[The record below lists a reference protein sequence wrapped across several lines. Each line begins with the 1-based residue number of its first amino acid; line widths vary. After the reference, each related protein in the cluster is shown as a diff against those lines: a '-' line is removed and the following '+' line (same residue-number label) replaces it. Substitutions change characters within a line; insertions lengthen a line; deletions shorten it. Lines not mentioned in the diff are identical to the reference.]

1 MLKITPEIQIP
12 ENEIR
17 ETFIRAPGPGGQNV
31 NKVST
36 AVQLRF
42 DVRNSTTLPEN
53 VRQRLMTISKGQVTA
68 QGILIIES
76 KRFRSQDRNRQEAR
90 QQLISL
96 IRRALRKP
104 SSRIRTQPPLASRK
118 KRLDDKK
125 RQSEKKRLRGSIP
138 PGSDDI

>member
-1 MLKITPEIQIP
+1 MLRITPEIQIP

-104 SSRIRTQPPLASRK
+104 KSRIRTQTPPASRK

-125 RQSEKKRLRGSIP
+125 RQSEKKRLRRSIP
-138 PGSDDI
+138 PDSDEI